1 MKKVGVMMNSK
12 LKELFLSVCPNI
24 DVEKVNDET
33 RLYEDLGIDSLSM
46 LMLVLGLE
54 ENFGL
59 KVDTNMKF
67 KTIGDV
73 LNYVNANAK
82 V

>member
-1 MKKVGVMMNSK
+1 MNSK

-46 LMLVLGLE
+46 LMLALGLE

>member
-1 MKKVGVMMNSK
+1 MNSK